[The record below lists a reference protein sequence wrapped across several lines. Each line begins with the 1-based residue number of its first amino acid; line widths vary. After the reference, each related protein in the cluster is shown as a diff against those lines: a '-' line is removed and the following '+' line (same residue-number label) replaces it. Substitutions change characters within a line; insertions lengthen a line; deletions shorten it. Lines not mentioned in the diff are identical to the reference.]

1 MRKKLFLEL
10 FRKTFLV
17 GLSFFCFGGGALFAQ
32 IGGGGG
38 IIHVTGDPDAIVA
51 TQDVD
56 INEGNICFD
65 RANQIVYFFDPSGTT
80 GVNQWNGV
88 AVGSFADTDTRL
100 TNPRVSAGNLV
111 FDILDVI
118 TNTTSGTETVAILD
132 IAPVQSVTGVNDI
145 SVTSP
150 SAGVFQVDFTE
161 FHTTLTIT
169 NDTLFYTDE
178 TNTINSIVLPTSDG
192 SDTQV
197 EDAGDISV
205 TGTGTTADP
214 YVVDFSEALTTL
226 TITNDTLFYLDE
238 DGTTNSVVLP
248 SSDGSDTQVEDAGDI
263 SVTGTGT
270 VADPYIVDF
279 SEALTTLTIT
289 NDTLFYLDED
299 GTTNSVVLPT
309 SDGSD
314 TQIEDTGDV
323 VVTGTGTVADPYVVG
338 FTEFHTTLT
347 ITNDTLFYTDETN
360 TVNSIVLPSSD
371 GSDTQVEDAG
381 DISVTGTGTVADPYI
396 VDFSEALTTLT
407 ITNDTLFYL
416 DEDGTTNS
424 VVLPTSDGSDTQVE
438 DAGDIS
444 VTGTG
449 TTADPYVVDFSEAL
463 TTLTITNDTLYYLDE
478 DGTTNNIVLP
488 TSDGTDTKIDDSNSV
503 YVLGDGSSAT
513 PYTLQVDGAHE
524 IANAGMVPVTD
535 GAGNLSWTDAVT
547 GAVITAEGAIQL
559 NLTDGTSVILDLDDA
574 PKVSDMSEVNTAI
587 TALTTAGHPSGIVIA
602 DEANTFG
609 LPATSQVG
617 VIFFIKQ

>member
-10 FRKTFLV
+10 FRKTLLV
-17 GLSFFCFGGGALFAQ
+17 GFSFFCFGGGAIFAQ

-38 IIHVTGDPDAIVA
+38 IIHVAGDPDAILA

-65 RANQIVYFFDPSGTT
+65 RDAQIVYFFDPTGTA

-100 TNPRVSAGNLV
+100 TNPTVSGGNLV

-132 IAPVQSVTGVNDI
+132 IAPVQSVTGINDI
-145 SVTSP
+145 SVTTPSP
-150 SAGVFQVDFTE
+150 GVYQVDFTE

-169 NDTLFYTDE
+169 SDTLFYTDE
-178 TNTINSIVLPTSDG
+178 TNTVNSIVLPTSDG

-197 EDAGDISV
+197 EDAGDITV

-238 DGTTNSVVLP
+238 DGTTNNIVLP
-248 SSDGSDTQVEDAGDI
+248 TSDGSDTQVEDAGDI
-263 SVTGTGT
+263 TVTGTGT
-270 VADPYIVDF
+270 TADPYIVDF

-299 GTTNSVVLPT
+299 GTTNNVVLPT

-314 TQIEDTGDV
+314 TQVEDAGDIT
-323 VVTGTGTVADPYVVG
+323 VTGTGTTADPYVVD
-338 FTEFHTTLT
+338 FTEFHTTLS

-381 DISVTGTGTVADPYI
+381 DITVTGTGTIADPYV

-424 VVLPTSDGSDTQVE
+424 IVLPTSDGSDTQVE
-438 DAGDIS
+438 DAGDIT

-478 DGTTNNIVLP
+478 DGTTNNVVLP
-488 TSDGTDTKIDDSNSV
+488 TSDGTDTQIDDSNSV
-503 YVLGDGSSAT
+503 YVLGDGSVAT
-513 PYTLQVDGAHE
+513 PYTLQVDGAHDVL
-524 IANAGMVPVTD
+524 NAGMVPVTD

-547 GAVITAEGAIQL
+547 GAEITAEGAIQL

-587 TALTTAGHPSGIVIA
+587 TNLTTAGHPSGIVIA
-602 DEANTFG
+602 DQANTFG